1 MVVNKANVVSE
12 IFEIIYD
19 RISST
24 VTEVTLSDESTSTI
38 ATYTG
43 AFPDKDIDDSSK
55 YPICVIN
62 SPELSWEDFTF
73 TKKNVNGTFII
84 DIYTTKAESAD
95 LFLDAIIN
103 AIETYRDTL
112 SHTCGLTFVNLE
124 STDYDN
130 AMRGKMKIHRRSATF
145 KFRFIFNKTAGT

>member
-1 MVVNKANVVSE
+1 MVTKASAISE

-24 VTEVTLSDESTSTI
+24 VTSVTLSDSSVSKI
-38 ATYTG
+38 QTYTS
-43 AFPDKDIDDSSK
+43 AFPDKDIDNSSK

-62 SPELSWEDFTF
+62 SPELSWEEFTL

-95 LFLDAIIN
+95 RFLEAIIN
-103 AIETYRDTL
+103 AIETFRDTL
-112 SHTCGLTFVNLE
+112 SHTHSISFVNLE

-130 AMRGKMKIHRRSATF
+130 VIRGEMKIHHRSANFAF
-145 KFRFIFNKTAGT
+145 KYKFNKTI